1 MATEVQKQDMPD
13 NYKFGW
19 FDADAKYENVK
30 RRGLDEAV
38 IREISQT
45 YKHEPQWMLDRR
57 LKAFRHYL
65 KRPMPDWGAD
75 LSGIDF
81 DEIYYYLRPSG
92 KTEKNW
98 DDVPAYV
105 KRTFDKLGIP
115 EAEQKYLAGVG
126 AQYDCLHEDT
136 LVHTGEGL
144 KPIKSVEPGEIVF
157 SYDDSI
163 EEIRPARVEARVA
176 KGPKPVFEVKVG
188 THNIRVTENHPF
200 LALVDA
206 RKPGRVRRRYRREW
220 RYLSDLK
227 VGDLV
232 AVARRTPDT
241 GLSQVV
247 VAPKLEPHHAR
258 KPVTFPSETTVD
270 LMWWAGVYA
279 GDGYIHNVGA
289 GKKNVEFA
297 IPATQ
302 PDLRDEVT
310 AVTKRLFGVDA
321 IAPDQ
326 WRLRIY
332 SEPLAAF
339 VEENGLGGRALE
351 KRVPQWVSASSE
363 PERLAFLGGYV
374 DADGM
379 VRTGASKDMSLTSGN
394 ALLLEDARRI
404 ASSCGVRTSNIHTF
418 TSRHPHDRDRLITGY
433 RMQFSGDFDRITCRS
448 QRRRDR
454 MNKRRWFHN
463 NTSVG
468 GTTIRAHTN
477 EFLGY
482 ARIGSITP
490 VGVAETYDITVD
502 GPHNFV
508 AEGLVVHNS
517 ESVYHNIR
525 KDLEAKGVIFCDTD
539 TALKQHEDIVKQYFG
554 TVIPANDNKLAAL
567 NTAVWSGG
575 SFVWV
580 PPGVK
585 VEIPLQAYFRIN
597 SESAGQFERTLI
609 IAEEGSQV
617 HYVEG
622 CTAPQFSTAT
632 LHSAVVEIIVKKGA
646 RVRYTTIQNWSHN
659 VYNLVTKRAVVQA
672 DGVMEWIDANLGSKV
687 TMKYPSVYL
696 VGERAHGEVLSVAF
710 AADGQHQD
718 AGAKMVHAAPNT
730 TSIITSKSISKG
742 TGRTSYRGLVKI
754 YPGMKK
760 SKSTV
765 RCDALMLDSVARSDT
780 YPYMEIDE
788 EDVSIGHEA
797 TVSRV
802 GEEQLFYLMS
812 RGLSEAEA
820 TAMVVNGFIEPIVKT
835 LPMDYAI
842 EMNRLIT
849 LQMQGAIG

>member
-1 MATEVQKQDMPD
+1 MTTEVRKDIPD
-13 NYKFGW
+13 SYKYGW
-19 FDADAKYENVK
+19 YDADAKYVNVK
-30 RRGLDEAV
+30 KKGLTEDV
-38 IREISQT
+38 VREISQR
-45 YKHEPQWMLDRR
+45 YKQEPQWMLERR
-57 LKAFRHYL
+57 LKALRHFT
-65 KRPMPDWGAD
+65 KRAMPAWGAD
-75 LSGIDF
+75 LSGMDF
-81 DEIYYYLRPSG
+81 DEIYYYLRTSG
-92 KTEKNW
+92 KTEKSWN
-98 DDVPAYV
+98 DVPDYV

-126 AQYDCLHEDT
+126 AQYDCLHEDA

-144 KPIKSVEPGEIVF
+144 KPIKTVEPGDVVY
-157 SYDDSI
+157 SWDDSI
-163 EEIRPARVEARVA
+163 EEIRAARVLARVA

-188 THNIRVTENHPF
+188 TRRVRVTENHPF

-206 RKPGRVRRRYRREW
+206 RKPGRIRRRYRREW

-232 AVARRTPDT
+232 AVAKRTPDGGVNQMRT
-241 GLSQVV
+241 
-247 VAPKLEPHHAR
+247 APATSRR
-258 KPVTFPSETTVD
+258 KTSAVMFPSETSAD
-270 LMWWAGVYA
+270 FMWWAGVYT
-279 GDGYIHNVGA
+279 GDGYIHNVGP

-302 PDLRDEVT
+302 PDLREEVT
-310 AVTKRLFGVDA
+310 AVTKRLFGADA
-321 IAPDQ
+321 IAVDER
-326 WRLRIY
+326 RLRVY

-339 VEENGLGGRALE
+339 VEANGFGGTALE
-351 KRVPQWVSASSE
+351 KRIPIWVSASRE
-363 PERLAFLGGYV
+363 AERLAFLGGYV

-379 VRTGASKDMSLTSGN
+379 VRTGRGSKDMSLTSGN
-394 ALLLEDARRI
+394 ALLLEDARRL
-404 ASSCGVRTSNIHTF
+404 AVACGVTTSSIHTF
-418 TSRHPHDRDRLITGY
+418 TSRHPFDRERTVTGY
-433 RMQFSGDFDRITCRS
+433 RMQLSGSFDRISCRS
-448 QRRRDR
+448 LRRRDR
-454 MNKRRWFHN
+454 MFKRKCSHN
-463 NTSVG
+463 ASRAG
-468 GTTIRAHTN
+468 GTTISSHTN

-482 ARIGSITP
+482 ARIQSITP
-490 VGVAETYDITVD
+490 VGIAETYDITVD

-517 ESVYHNIR
+517 EAVYHNIR
-525 KDLEAKGVIFCDTD
+525 KDLEAKGVVFMDTD
-539 TALKQHEDIVKQYFG
+539 TALKQHEDVVKQYFG
-554 TVIPANDNKLAAL
+554 TVVPANDNKLAAL

-580 PPGVK
+580 PAGVK
-585 VEIPLQAYFRIN
+585 VDIPLQAYFRIN
-597 SESAGQFERTLI
+597 SENAGQFERTLI
-609 IAEEGSQV
+609 IAEEGAQV

-622 CTAPQFSTAT
+622 CTAPVFSTAT

-659 VYNLVTKRAVVQA
+659 VYNLVTKRAVVQE

-710 AADGQHQD
+710 AADDQHQD

-742 TGRTSYRGLVKI
+742 TGRTSYRGLVRI

-760 SKSTV
+760 AKSTV
-765 RCDALMLDSVARSDT
+765 RCDALMLDATARSDT

-788 EDVSIGHEA
+788 EDVTIGHEA
-797 TVSRV
+797 TVSKV

>member
-1 MATEVQKQDMPD
+1 MATDVRKDIPD
-13 NYKFGW
+13 NYKYGW
-19 FDADAKYENVK
+19 YDADAKYQNVK
-30 RRGLDEAV
+30 KRGLDEAV

-45 YKHEPQWMLDRR
+45 YKKEPQWMLERR
-57 LKAFRHYL
+57 LKAFRHFQ

-98 DDVPAYV
+98 NDVPDYV

-126 AQYDCLHEDT
+126 AQYD
-136 LVHTGEGL
+136 
-144 KPIKSVEPGEIVF
+144 
-157 SYDDSI
+157 
-163 EEIRPARVEARVA
+163 
-176 KGPKPVFEVKVG
+176 
-188 THNIRVTENHPF
+188 
-200 LALVDA
+200 
-206 RKPGRVRRRYRREW
+206 
-220 RYLSDLK
+220 
-227 VGDLV
+227 
-232 AVARRTPDT
+232 
-241 GLSQVV
+241 
-247 VAPKLEPHHAR
+247 
-258 KPVTFPSETTVD
+258 
-270 LMWWAGVYA
+270 
-279 GDGYIHNVGA
+279 
-289 GKKNVEFA
+289 
-297 IPATQ
+297 
-302 PDLRDEVT
+302 
-310 AVTKRLFGVDA
+310 
-321 IAPDQ
+321 
-326 WRLRIY
+326 
-332 SEPLAAF
+332 
-339 VEENGLGGRALE
+339 
-351 KRVPQWVSASSE
+351 
-363 PERLAFLGGYV
+363 
-374 DADGM
+374 
-379 VRTGASKDMSLTSGN
+379 
-394 ALLLEDARRI
+394 
-404 ASSCGVRTSNIHTF
+404 
-418 TSRHPHDRDRLITGY
+418 
-433 RMQFSGDFDRITCRS
+433 
-448 QRRRDR
+448 
-454 MNKRRWFHN
+454 
-463 NTSVG
+463 
-468 GTTIRAHTN
+468 
-477 EFLGY
+477 
-482 ARIGSITP
+482 
-490 VGVAETYDITVD
+490 
-502 GPHNFV
+502 
-508 AEGLVVHNS
+508 S

-525 KDLEAKGVIFCDTD
+525 KDLEAKGVLFMDTD
-539 TALKQHEDIVKQYFG
+539 TALREHEDIVKQYFG
-554 TVIPANDNKLAAL
+554 TIIPANDNKLAAL

-580 PPGVK
+580 PPGVD

-609 IAEEGSQV
+609 IAEEGSKV

-622 CTAPQFSTAT
+622 CTAPVFSTAT

-659 VYNLVTKRAVVQA
+659 VYNLVTKRATVEA
-672 DGVMEWIDANLGSKV
+672 DGVMEWIDCNLGSAV

-696 VGERAHGEVLSVAF
+696 IGERAHGEVLSVAF

-718 AGAKMVHAAPNT
+718 AGAKMVHAAPHT
-730 TSIITSKSISKG
+730 TSLITSKSISKG

-765 RCDALMLDSVARSDT
+765 RCDALILDPSARSDT

-797 TVSRV
+797 TVSKV